1 MRTRLE
7 TFGARRPEGPDGLDR
22 VDVTRHGGEP
32 LPAGA
37 DRLRIRVGVSLDGG
51 AEANDRHRK
60 YAGGRGS
67 HHDHE
72 SLLAHEPPALDSLLP
87 HGNRTAPP
95 PGLTRGSTATP
106 YGLDA
111 AGV

>member
-7 TFGARRPEGPDGLDR
+7 TFGPRRPEWPDGLDR
-22 VDVTRHGGEP
+22 VDVTRH
-32 LPAGA
+32 
-37 DRLRIRVGVSLDGG
+37 GG

-72 SLLAHEPPALDSLLP
+72 SLLAHEPPALDSLFP